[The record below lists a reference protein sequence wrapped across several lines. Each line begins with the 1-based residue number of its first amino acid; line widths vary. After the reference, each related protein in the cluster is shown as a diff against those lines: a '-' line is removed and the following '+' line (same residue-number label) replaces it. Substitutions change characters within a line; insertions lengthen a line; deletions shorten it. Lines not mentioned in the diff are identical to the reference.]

1 MKREDSVSS
10 VVLST
15 ALVSL
20 TLTKHYWVQYSKIF
34 SWARAR
40 RGSGRVNGDSALKQP
55 AAACCTSKKRRNATA
70 SSNSTRF
77 TTKRAPRTRLAK
89 RNKSK
94 LAQAGTLEALRQ
106 TFSPLYTGLFFF
118 FGIFNAVLKSYTKLL
133 FMQVVACS
141 RDLCQGMR
149 RISKIGVIFIL
160 ELLAPKD
167 ITGQTLKI
175 MPKICN
181 EQAW

>member
-1 MKREDSVSS
+1 MLYYKTR
-10 VVLST
+10 T
-15 ALVSL
+15 AP
-20 TLTKHYWVQYSKIF
+20 H
-34 SWARAR
+34 
-40 RGSGRVNGDSALKQP
+40 
-55 AAACCTSKKRRNATA
+55 
-70 SSNSTRF
+70 
-77 TTKRAPRTRLAK
+77 APRQAKQVQSRRQAHLKLKADVLAFIY
-89 RNKSK
+89 R
-94 LAQAGTLEALRQ
+94 T
-106 TFSPLYTGLFFF
+106 FFF

-133 FMQVVACS
+133 FIQVVAYS

>member
-40 RGSGRVNGDSALKQP
+40 RGCERVNGDSALKQP
-55 AAACCTSKKRRNATA
+55 APACCTSKKRRNATA
-70 SSNSTRF
+70 SSSSRLSYKTRAAH
-77 TTKRAPRTRLAK
+77 APRQAKQVQTRTARQAHLKLKADVLAFIY
-89 RNKSK
+89 R
-94 LAQAGTLEALRQ
+94 T
-106 TFSPLYTGLFFF
+106 FFF

-133 FMQVVACS
+133 FMQLVACS

-160 ELLAPKD
+160 
-167 ITGQTLKI
+167 
-175 MPKICN
+175 
-181 EQAW
+181 

>member
-1 MKREDSVSS
+1 M
-10 VVLST
+10 
-15 ALVSL
+15 
-20 TLTKHYWVQYSKIF
+20 
-34 SWARAR
+34 
-40 RGSGRVNGDSALKQP
+40 SALTETQNSSCRLQRAVLQKSAATPQP
-55 AAACCTSKKRRNATA
+55 AAIVLGLLQNAHRARASPSETSP
-70 SSNSTRF
+70 NSHRQAHLKLKADVLAF
-77 TTKRAPRTRLAK
+77 IYRT
-89 RNKSK
+89 
-94 LAQAGTLEALRQ
+94 
-106 TFSPLYTGLFFF
+106 FFF

-133 FMQVVACS
+133 FIQVVAYS

>member
-1 MKREDSVSS
+1 M
-10 VVLST
+10 
-15 ALVSL
+15 
-20 TLTKHYWVQYSKIF
+20 
-34 SWARAR
+34 
-40 RGSGRVNGDSALKQP
+40 RGATVSALTETQHSSSRLQRAVLQKSAATPQP
-55 AAACCTSKKRRNATA
+55 AAAVGEA
-70 SSNSTRF
+70 
-77 TTKRAPRTRLAK
+77 TKRAPRTRHAK

-94 LAQAGTLEALRQ
+94 LAGAGTRQ
-106 TFSPLYTGLFFF
+106 AHLKLKADVLAFIYRTFFF

-133 FMQVVACS
+133 FIQVVACS